1 MQDRGFN
8 SFASNMMKLAVL
20 MKQNEAVCYPGPVLL
35 FFIFQF
41 ENMILGPESYRDF
54 QEMGPR

>member
-35 FFIFQF
+35 F